1 MTADPDCRR
10 ATAFLDGALLSA
22 GDLARVAAAV
32 WEHGAPG
39 VVVLDDATG
48 RTVDL
53 DLRGGPEALQAR
65 YAAASEDEPVPTGP
79 GHPKPGH
86 PKPGRPKLG
95 VTAREVTLLPR
106 HWDWLATQRGG
117 ASATLRRLI
126 EEARRSTSDADRRAA
141 ARDAAYRAM
150 STLAGDR
157 PGFEEASRRLFA
169 GDLDGLAAVAALWPP
184 AVADY
189 VLRLARG

>member
-1 MTADPDCRR
+1 MTADPDCHR

-32 WEHGAPG
+32 WERGAPG

-65 YAAASEDEPVPTGP
+65 YAAAPEAEPVRTGA
-79 GHPKPGH
+79 GQ

-126 EEARRSTSDADRRAA
+126 DEARRATSDADRRAA

-157 PGFEEASRRLFA
+157 PGFEEACRRLFA

-189 VLRLARG
+189 VLRLAGG